1 MSCTKTMLIDMLIYP
16 EKKNWAS
23 LVKNLLSSLG
33 FYEASL
39 LQGVVDESLFPNQV
53 KQRLRDTFVQN
64 RQSDLNL
71 STRALFYRNIASFQL
86 QGYLEAV
93 TVKNKIAS
101 LCLI

>member
-1 MSCTKTMLIDMLIYP
+1 MLIDMLIYP

-39 LQGVVDESLFPNQV
+39 HQGVGDESLFPNQV

-71 STRALFYRNIASFQL
+71 STRALFYRNVAGFQL

-93 TVKNKIAS
+93 TVKKKSRSSVSSEGQFI
-101 LCLI
+101 